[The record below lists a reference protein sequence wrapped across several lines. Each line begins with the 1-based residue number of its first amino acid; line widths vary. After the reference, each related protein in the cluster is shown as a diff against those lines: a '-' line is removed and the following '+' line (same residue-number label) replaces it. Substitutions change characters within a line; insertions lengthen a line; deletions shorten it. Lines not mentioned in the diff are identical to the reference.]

1 MEDEKFISQKI
12 SDIEFNIQ
20 LLKNEIDTLKKVFQ
34 EYREKNED
42 VKNLEK
48 DLNNLTLTSIFG
60 F

>member
-1 MEDEKFISQKI
+1 MEDSKFISQKI

-20 LLKNEIDTLKKVFQ
+20 LLKNEIDVLKKVFQ

-42 VKNLEK
+42 IENLKK

>member
-34 EYREKNED
+34 EYREKNKE
-42 VKNLEK
+42 LEK
-48 DLNNLTLTSIFG
+48 DLNNITLSSIFG